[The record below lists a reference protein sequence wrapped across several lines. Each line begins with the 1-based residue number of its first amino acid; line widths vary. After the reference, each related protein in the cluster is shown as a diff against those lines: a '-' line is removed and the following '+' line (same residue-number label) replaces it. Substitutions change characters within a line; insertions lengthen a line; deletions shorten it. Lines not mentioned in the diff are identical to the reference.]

1 MGRPLARTSR
11 RANLSPMDAAHIRN
25 FSIIA
30 HIDHG
35 KTTLSDRLLHR
46 TGTVATRDME
56 DQLLD
61 AMDLERERGI
71 TIKAHPVTML
81 YRARN
86 GETYELNLIDTPGHV
101 DFAYEVSRSLS
112 ACEGAL
118 LIVDA
123 AQGVEA
129 QTVANVHLAMKQGLH
144 IIPII
149 NKIDLPHANIPMA
162 RQQLEDILAIPGDEA
177 ILASAKE
184 GIGIE
189 EILEAIVARVPAPKP
204 NPAPSFQA
212 LIFDSYFDTYKGVV
226 ILVRITNGE
235 LRPGMMVKLLHS
247 GRTVEVKEVGSFNPK
262 PYTREKL
269 EVGETG
275 YITANIK
282 TPREVKVG
290 DTVTDPRN
298 PSAELPGF
306 QEIRPMV
313 FSGIY
318 PINTAD
324 FEALKVSIAKL
335 QLNDS
340 ALTFQ
345 TESSA
350 ALGFG
355 FRCGFL
361 GLLHMEIVQER
372 LRREFDMDI
381 IATYPSVVYRVRM
394 TAGEELQ
401 VDNPALMPDVTY
413 IQEVLEPIVK
423 AFVICPGENLGDIMG
438 LISEKRGLIRNTETL
453 DTRRVMLTCKIPLN
467 EILIDF
473 HDRIKSITRG
483 YGSMDYEPEGYEA
496 SDMVKL
502 DMLVNAEVME
512 AFSSLVHRSKAES
525 RGRTLAAKLKDQIP
539 RQQFQV
545 AIQAAIGG
553 KIIARETVSALRKDV
568 TAKCYGGDISR
579 KRKLLEKQKEGK
591 KRMKAV
597 GSIDIPQEAFHA
609 ILKVE

>member
-1 MGRPLARTSR
+1 
-11 RANLSPMDAAHIRN
+11 MDAAHIRN

-35 KTTLSDRLLHR
+35 KTTLSDRLLHM
-46 TGTVATRDME
+46 TGTIATRDMS

-81 YRARN
+81 YKARN

-101 DFAYEVSRSLS
+101 DFSYEVSRSLS

-118 LIVDA
+118 LIIDA

-129 QTVANVHLAMKQGLH
+129 QTVANVHLAMKQNLT
-144 IIPII
+144 IIPVI
-149 NKIDLPHANIPMA
+149 NKIDLPHANVEQA
-162 RQQLEDILAIPGDEA
+162 KVQLEDILAIPSDTA
-177 ILASAKE
+177 VLASAKM

-189 EILEAIVARVPAPKP
+189 DILEAVVERIPPPKP
-204 NPAPSFQA
+204 TGQPSLQA
-212 LIFDSYFDTYKGVV
+212 LGFDSYFDTYKGVV
-226 ILVRITNGE
+226 THVRVFNGE
-235 LRPGMMVKLLHS
+235 LKAGQMVKLLHS
-247 GRTVEVKEVGSFNPK
+247 GKTVEVKEVGSFNPK
-262 PYTREKL
+262 PYVREKL

-275 YITANIK
+275 YFTANIK
-282 TPREVKVG
+282 SPKEVKMG
-290 DTVTDPRN
+290 DTVTDSRN
-298 PSAELPGF
+298 PSGVLPGF
-306 QEIRPMV
+306 KEIHPMV

-324 FEALKVSIAKL
+324 YEQLKVAMGKL

-340 ALTFQ
+340 AFVYSS
-345 TESSA
+345 ESSV

-361 GLLHMEIVQER
+361 GLLHLEIVQER
-372 LRREFDMDI
+372 LRREYNMDI
-381 IATYPSVVYRVRM
+381 IATYPSVIYKVTMNDGAVKS
-394 TAGEELQ
+394 
-401 VDNPALMPDVTY
+401 VDNPVFMPDPSHIAT
-413 IQEVLEPIVK
+413 IAEPMVK
-423 AFVICPGENLGDIMG
+423 AFVICPNENIGDLMA
-438 LISEKRGLIRNTETL
+438 LISEKRGAVDHTETL
-453 DTRRVMLTCKIPLN
+453 DARRVMLTSRLPLN

-483 YGSMDYEPEGYEA
+483 FGSMDYEFDGEME

-502 DMLVNAEVME
+502 DMLVNTEPMD
-512 AFSSLVHRSKAES
+512 AFSCIVHRTKAEG
-525 RGRTLAAKLKDQIP
+525 RGRTLAEKLKEVIP

-545 AIQAAIGG
+545 KIQAAIGG
-553 KIIARETVSALRKDV
+553 KIVASEVISAFRKDV

-591 KRMKAV
+591 KRMK
-597 GSIDIPQEAFHA
+597 SIGNVDIPQEAFIA
-609 ILKVE
+609 VLKS

>member
-1 MGRPLARTSR
+1 MGQG
-11 RANLSPMDAAHIRN
+11 SPTGNTASMDAAHIRN

-35 KTTLSDRLLHR
+35 KTTLSDRLLQR
-46 TGTVATRDME
+46 TGTVADREME

-71 TIKAHPVTML
+71 TIKAHPVTMH
-81 YRARN
+81 YKARN
-86 GETYELNLIDTPGHV
+86 GEVYELNLIDTPGHV

-118 LIVDA
+118 LIIDA

-144 IIPII
+144 IIPVI
-149 NKIDLPHANIPMA
+149 NKIDLPHANVPMA
-162 RQQLEDILAIPGDEA
+162 RQQLEDILAIPSEEA
-177 ILASAKE
+177 VLASAKE

-189 EILEAIVARVPAPKP
+189 DILEAIVSRVPAPKP
-204 NPAPSFQA
+204 SEAKSFQA

-226 ILVRITNGE
+226 ILVRITQGE
-235 LRPGMMVKLLHS
+235 LRPGMHVKLLHS
-247 GRTVEVKEVGSFNPK
+247 GRTVEIKEVGSFNPK
-262 PYTREKL
+262 PYTRPKL

-290 DTVTDPRN
+290 DTITDPRN
-298 PSAELPGF
+298 PSPELPGF

-324 FEALKVSIAKL
+324 FESLKHSIAKL

-340 ALTFQ
+340 ALTYQ

-381 IATYPSVVYRVRM
+381 IATYPSVVYRVRK
-394 TAGEELQ
+394 TDGVEVI
-401 VDNPALMPDVTY
+401 VDNPAFMPGVTY
-413 IQEVLEPIVK
+413 VDVVHEPVVK
-423 AFVICPGENLGDIMG
+423 AFVICPGDNIGDIMS
-438 LISEKRGLIRNTETL
+438 LIAEKRGEIRNTETL
-453 DTRRVMLTCKIPLN
+453 DARRVMMTCRIPMN

-483 YGSMDYEPEGYEA
+483 YGSMDYEPDGYVA

-502 DMLVNAEVME
+502 DMLVNGEVMD
-512 AFSSLVHRSKAES
+512 AFSSLVHRTKAEA
-525 RGRTLAAKLKDQIP
+525 RGRTLAAKLKEVIP
-539 RQQFQV
+539 RQQFQI

-553 KIIARETVSALRKDV
+553 KIVARETVSAIRKDV

-591 KRMKAV
+591 KRMKAI
-597 GSIDIPQEAFHA
+597 GSVDIPQDAF
-609 ILKVE
+609 IEVLKTS

>member
-1 MGRPLARTSR
+1 
-11 RANLSPMDAAHIRN
+11 MDAAHIRN

-71 TIKAHPVTML
+71 TIKAHPVTMH
-81 YRARN
+81 YKAKN
-86 GETYELNLIDTPGHV
+86 GATYELNLIDTPGHV

-144 IIPII
+144 IIPVI
-149 NKIDLPHANIPMA
+149 NKIDLPHANIPLA

-189 EILEAIVARVPAPKP
+189 DILEAIVARIPAPKP
-204 NPAPSFQA
+204 TDAPSFQA

-226 ILVRITNGE
+226 ILVRVTKGE
-235 LRPGMMVKLLHS
+235 LRAGMQVKLLHS
-247 GRTVEVKEVGSFNPK
+247 GRSVEVKEVGSFNPK
-262 PYTREKL
+262 PYTRDKL
-269 EVGETG
+269 QVGETG

-282 TPREVKVG
+282 SPREVKVG
-290 DTVTDPRN
+290 DTITDPRN

-306 QEIRPMV
+306 QEIHPMV

-324 FEALKVSIAKL
+324 YEQLKVAVAKL

-340 ALTFQ
+340 ALTYQ
-345 TESSA
+345 TESSV

-355 FRCGFL
+355 LRCGFL

-381 IATYPSVVYRVRM
+381 IATYPSVVYRVLM
-394 TAGEELQ
+394 TDKAEKE
-401 VDNPALMPDVTY
+401 VDNPAFLPGVTY
-413 IQEVLEPIVK
+413 IETIFEPIVK
-423 AFVICPGENLGDIMG
+423 AFVICPGDNIGDIMS
-438 LISEKRGLIRNTETL
+438 LISEKRGEIRNTETL
-453 DTRRVMLTCKIPLN
+453 DARRVMLTCKIPLN

-483 YGSMDYEPEGYEA
+483 YGSMDYEPEGHEA

-502 DMLVNAEVME
+502 DMLVNGEVME
-512 AFSSLVHRSKAES
+512 AFSALVHRTKAEA
-525 RGRTLAAKLKDQIP
+525 RGRTLAAKLKEVIP

-591 KRMKAV
+591 KRMKSV
-597 GSIDIPQEAFHA
+597 GSVEIPQEAFVEV
-609 ILKVE
+609 LKTN

>member
-1 MGRPLARTSR
+1 
-11 RANLSPMDAAHIRN
+11 MDAAHIRN

-35 KTTLSDRLLHR
+35 KTTLSDRLLHM
-46 TGTVATRDME
+46 TGTIATRDME

-71 TIKAHPVTML
+71 TIKAHPVTMH
-81 YRARN
+81 YKARN
-86 GETYELNLIDTPGHV
+86 GEVYELNLIDTPGHV

-118 LIVDA
+118 LIIDA

-129 QTVANVHLAMKQGLH
+129 QTVANVHLAMKQNLH
-144 IIPII
+144 IIPVI
-149 NKIDLPHANIPMA
+149 NKIDLPHANIPQA
-162 RQQLEDILAIPGDEA
+162 KQQLEDVIAISGDEA

-189 EILEAIVARVPAPKP
+189 EILEAIIERVPAPVPSGAK
-204 NPAPSFQA
+204 SFQA

-226 ILVRITNGE
+226 ILVRVTNGE
-235 LRPGMMVKLLHS
+235 LKAGMHVKLLHS
-247 GRTVEVKEVGSFNPK
+247 GRTVEIKEVGSFRPK
-262 PYTREKL
+262 PYVRDRL
-269 EVGETG
+269 EAGETG

-290 DTVTDPRN
+290 DTITDPRN
-298 PSAELPGF
+298 PSTELPGF
-306 QEIRPMV
+306 QEVRPMV

-324 FEALKVSIAKL
+324 YEQLKVAVAKL

-345 TESSA
+345 TESSV

-355 FRCGFL
+355 LRCGFL

-381 IATYPSVVYRVRM
+381 IATYPSVVYQVKL
-394 TAGEELQ
+394 TDGTEKQ
-401 VDNPALMPDVTY
+401 VDNPAFLPDVTY
-413 IQEVLEPIVK
+413 IDTIFEPIVK
-423 AFVICPGENLGDIMG
+423 AFVICPGENIGDIMS
-438 LISEKRGLIRNTETL
+438 LIAEKRGEIRNTETL
-453 DTRRVMLTCKIPLN
+453 DSRRVMMTCRIPLN

-483 YGSMDYEPEGYEA
+483 YGSMDYEPEGYEP

-502 DMLVNAEVME
+502 DMLVNGEVME
-512 AFSSLVHRSKAES
+512 AFSSLVHRTKAEA
-525 RGRTLAAKLKDQIP
+525 RGRSIAAKLKDVIP

-553 KIIARETVSALRKDV
+553 KFIARETVSALRKDV

-591 KRMKAV
+591 KRMKSI
-597 GSIDIPQEAFHA
+597 GSVDIPQEAFVEV
-609 ILKVE
+609 LKTN